1 MKKLMIALLM
11 SPMVFAHPGHDHV
24 GILAHG
30 VANPDLAVML
40 FVVFAVSCAGGLA
53 FLTRT
58 FR

>member
-1 MKKLMIALLM
+1 MKKLMTALLM
-11 SPMVFAHPGHDHV
+11 SPMVFAHPGHDHE

-40 FVVFAVSCAGGLA
+40 LVVVAASCVWGLG